1 MGFFDCVE
9 LLRKGDKTFSFL
21 VMRKNLFGSFGFAS
35 VLFATALVGFDAQV
49 ALACSG
55 GGSSGPGLSHGS
67 SIGSRSV
74 TVCVGSSAQSSG
86 SSSTQTI
93 TKTVIVK
100 VPVKKKPAPKKAPKV
115 AAKPAPKKAP
125 QVVAKP
131 APNPV
136 SCPSSAQQASMPRS
150 ADAAE
155 RWVASVCSPP
165 IKTKAT
171 PKPAPQVSAKPKQQF
186 ATRTITET
194 ITIDVPGSSYSSKDE
209 ADFYPNELKAAVAPL
224 KVLGIGQSAT
234 FSSNG
239 VAHYGISQ
247 ILGRQ
252 AQVHFVPLRSGWS
265 FSDGMTRSGAD
276 TRHSFQT
283 AGKYQVQ
290 AWVKYQVSYRLL
302 GETNWQPVAGQLT
315 VDSNVLEVLVGAL
328 YLKGDEAGQGA
339 LLVGSDCLEKTKAF
353 GCGI

>member
-9 LLRKGDKTFSFL
+9 LLRKGKKTFSFL

-55 GGSSGPGLSHGS
+55 GGSSGSGLSHGS

-74 TVCVGSSAQSSG
+74 TVCVGSSGQSSG

-93 TKTVIVK
+93 TKTVTVK
-100 VPVKKKPAPKKAPKV
+100 VPVEK
-115 AAKPAPKKAP
+115 KPAPKKAP

-131 APNPV
+131 APKPAPKPAVVPAPV
-136 SCPSSAQQASMPRS
+136 SCPSSAQLASMPRS

-165 IKTKAT
+165 AKTTAA

-186 ATRTITET
+186 ETRTITET
-194 ITIDVPGSSYSSKDE
+194 ITIDIPGSSYSSNDE
-209 ADFYPNELKAAVAPL
+209 ADFYPNELKAVMAPL

-252 AQVHFVPLRSGWS
+252 AQVHFVPLGSGWS

-276 TRHSFQT
+276 TSHSFQS